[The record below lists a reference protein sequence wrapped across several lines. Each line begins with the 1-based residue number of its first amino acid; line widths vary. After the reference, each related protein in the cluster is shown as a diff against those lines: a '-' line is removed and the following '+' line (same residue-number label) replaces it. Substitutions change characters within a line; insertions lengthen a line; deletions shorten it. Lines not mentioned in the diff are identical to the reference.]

1 MKQRRRPLFLG
12 IFQDEDDL
20 LQATAATRRAGLS
33 IVDIYTPYAVHGL
46 EKAAGLR
53 PSRLT
58 WVCFG
63 FAFLGFI
70 SALWLQFWI
79 GSIDWP
85 LNVGGRPFNSL
96 PAYLPVTFELTV
108 LLGGLGVV
116 FTMLARARLFPGKK
130 PLLVDSRVTDNRF
143 VLALDADRADFDPT
157 QVQMLW
163 QKSNVVETKLFE
175 AERRRG

>member
-1 MKQRRRPLFLG
+1 MKKTMKPLFLG
-12 IFQDEDDL
+12 VFEEEEDL
-20 LQATAATRRAGLS
+20 LEATVATRRAGLS

-46 EKAAGLR
+46 EEAAGIK

-63 FAFLGFI
+63 FAFLGFTL
-70 SALWLQFWI
+70 ALGLQFWI

-116 FTMLARARLFPGKK
+116 FTMLARAKLFPGKQSQVVY
-130 PLLVDSRVTDNRF
+130 PGVTDNRF
-143 VLALDADRADFDPT
+143 VLAVDADRADFDPSAIKR
-157 QVQMLW
+157 LW
-163 QKSNVVETKLFE
+163 QDSNVIDTELS
-175 AERRRG
+175 GI